1 MSRGHEKDKDK
12 EDSSLL
18 DVEKLESRISDGG
31 AARKGGAKG
40 PPRPATQETR
50 ARNATLCALIEQGPK
65 ERGWWRGRG
74 CVFSSDNRLMPTLGS
89 SGPSFLPL

>member
-50 ARNATLCALIEQGPK
+50 ARNATLTVRTDRARAQGTGVV
-65 ERGWWRGRG
+65 EGEG
-74 CVFSSDNRLMPTLGS
+74 VHV
-89 SGPSFLPL
+89 